1 MKKVDIKNAVDLIQ
15 PDPYMETRLKAK
27 SIPVKTRSRIL
38 GKVTAGAIALCFI
51 FAMVFGLNLPTST
64 TTPNAEGQSQTIQ
77 QNQVRVNPFI
87 MVASAIETEAEFKTL
102 NLNDAFPFAYKI
114 SLIDVRGMNKSDREK
129 IYLNERDTAID
140 YSEAVGNSR
149 VTVRGAG
156 ENVILTEYYA
166 NYIKL
171 DLKNIENVKSINAKT
186 STKWGQIEYYDTKLI
201 ETEIE
206 KGNTTPIPHGQE
218 ITISAEQYHND
229 CEGFSWKNTAEMTQ
243 AIDENPDASLSM
255 YSDTITFTVEYKDGS
270 KEIGIIDVVFDD
282 EGNGSFISREYS
294 SIS

>member
-1 MKKVDIKNAVDLIQ
+1 MKKEDIKNALELVQ
-15 PDPYMETRLKAK
+15 PDPYMETRLKSK
-27 SIPVKTRSRIL
+27 SMPQKTHSRIL
-38 GKVTAGAIALCFI
+38 GKVVASGIALCLI
-51 FAMVFGLNLPTST
+51 FAMVFGVNLPTST
-64 TTPNAEGQSQTIQ
+64 STPIAEGQSQSAQ
-77 QNQVRVNPFI
+77 QNQLKVNPFI
-87 MVASAIETEAEFKTL
+87 MVASAMEAEPEYKTL

-114 SLIDVRGMNKSDREK
+114 SLIDVRGVSKSEREE
-129 IYLNERDTAID
+129 IYLKERESAID
-140 YSEAVGNSR
+140 YSEAVGDSR

-156 ENVILTEYYA
+156 ENLILTEYYA

-171 DLKNIENVKSINAKT
+171 DLTNIENIKSINVKT

-201 ETEIE
+201 EAEIE
-206 KGNTTPIPHGQE
+206 KGSTTPIPHGKE

-243 AIDENPDASLSM
+243 AIDANPDAPLST
-255 YSDTITFTVEYKDGS
+255 YTDTITFTVEYKDGS

-294 SIS
+294 CVS

>member
-38 GKVTAGAIALCFI
+38 GKVVAGAIALCLI

-64 TTPNAEGQSQTIQ
+64 TAPTTEGQSQTIQ
-77 QNQVRVNPFI
+77 QNQVKINPFI
-87 MVASAIETEAEFKTL
+87 MVASAMETETEFKTL
-102 NLNDAFPFAYKI
+102 NFNDAFPFAYKI

>member
-1 MKKVDIKNAVDLIQ
+1 MKKVDIKDAVDLIQ

-38 GKVTAGAIALCFI
+38 GKVVAGAIALCLI

-64 TTPNAEGQSQTIQ
+64 TAPTTEGQSQTIQ
-77 QNQVRVNPFI
+77 QNQVKINPFI
-87 MVASAIETEAEFKTL
+87 MVASAIETETEYKTL

-114 SLIDVRGMNKSDREK
+114 SLIDVRGMNKSDRDK
-129 IYLNERDTAID
+129 IYLNERDLAID

-186 STKWGQIEYYDTKLI
+186 TTKWGQIEYYDTKLI

-218 ITISAEQYHND
+218 ITISAEQYHNE

-243 AIDENPDASLSM
+243 AIDENPDTPLSM

-294 SIS
+294 CVS

>member
-1 MKKVDIKNAVDLIQ
+1 
-15 PDPYMETRLKAK
+15 
-27 SIPVKTRSRIL
+27 
-38 GKVTAGAIALCFI
+38 
-51 FAMVFGLNLPTST
+51 MVFGLNLPTST

-77 QNQVRVNPFI
+77 QNQVKVNPFI
-87 MVASAIETEAEFKTL
+87 MVASAIEAEAEFKTL

-114 SLIDVRGMNKSDREK
+114 SLIDVRGMNKSDRDK
-129 IYLNERDTAID
+129 IYLNERDSAID

-149 VTVRGAG
+149 VTVRGSG

-171 DLKNIENVKSINAKT
+171 DLKNIENVKSITAKT

-243 AIDENPDASLSM
+243 AIDENPDTPLSM

-270 KEIGIIDVVFDD
+270 KEVGLIDVVFDD

-294 SIS
+294 CVS

>member
-27 SIPVKTRSRIL
+27 STPVKTRSRIL
-38 GKVTAGAIALCFI
+38 GKVTAGAIALCLI
-51 FAMVFGLNLPTST
+51 FAMVFELNLPTST
-64 TTPNAEGQSQTIQ
+64 TTPTTEGQSQIIQ
-77 QNQVRVNPFI
+77 KNQVKVNPFI
-87 MVASAIETEAEFKTL
+87 MVASAIEAEFKTL

-114 SLIDVRGMNKSDREK
+114 SLIDVRGMNKSDRDK
-129 IYLNERDTAID
+129 IYLNERDSAID

-243 AIDENPDASLSM
+243 DIDENPDTPLST

-270 KEIGIIDVVFDD
+270 KEVGIIDVVFDD

-294 SIS
+294 YQK

>member
-1 MKKVDIKNAVDLIQ
+1 MKKEDIKNAVDLIQ

-38 GKVTAGAIALCFI
+38 GKVTAGAIALCLI

-64 TTPNAEGQSQTIQ
+64 TAPTTEGHSQTIQ
-77 QNQVRVNPFI
+77 QNQVKVNPFI
-87 MVASAIETEAEFKTL
+87 MVASAIEAEAEFKTL

-129 IYLNERDTAID
+129 IYLNERDSAID
-140 YSEAVGNSR
+140 YSEATSNSR

-156 ENVILTEYYA
+156 ENVILTEYSA

-171 DLKNIENVKSINAKT
+171 DLKNIENVKSITAKT

-243 AIDENPDASLSM
+243 AIDENPDTPLSM

-294 SIS
+294 CIS

>member
-140 YSEAVGNSR
+140 YSEVVGNSR

>member
-1 MKKVDIKNAVDLIQ
+1 MKKEDIKNAVDLIQ

-38 GKVTAGAIALCFI
+38 GKVTAGAIALCLI

-77 QNQVRVNPFI
+77 QNQVKINPFI

-129 IYLNERDTAID
+129 IYLNERDSAID

-243 AIDENPDASLSM
+243 AIDENPDTPLSM

-294 SIS
+294 CVS